1 MDWRSRGRR
10 RAAVHRAGVE
20 RDGHSRVCVKGDDR
34 RRSGGKGRVGDQEGE
49 LSVGGGHQ
57 LEAAEDFGRH
67 GVGGTEFGPAVDGQR
82 GGQLDV
88 ERLSQMRLLGRGL
101 LRVVHGHH
109 LAHAAGQ
116 VVEEPRPHLRVHP
129 LRGGEE
135 AGDLVHA
142 LVETGSVF
150 AQDAGVC

>member
-1 MDWRSRGRR
+1 M
-10 RAAVHRAGVE
+10 HRAGVE
-20 RDGHSRVCVKGDDR
+20 RNGHSRVCVKGDDR
-34 RRSGGKGRVGDQEGE
+34 RRGGGEGRVGDQEGE

-67 GVGGTEFGPAVDGQR
+67 GVGGAEFGRAVDGQR
-82 GGQLDV
+82 GRQLDV

-135 AGDLVHA
+135 TGDLVHA